1 MVTIERR
8 IGGLLR
14 YRKVYFPDR
23 DAMLQIDR
31 SMTSTDIVRVFAAP
45 FSLEGL
51 PNLVKNQRSLTTH
64 IDLSIGPERIL
75 AAMKRK
81 SCRHEIRR
89 AETMLSA
96 VEIERNSP
104 RALRDFLPLYNSFAR
119 AKGPVPTLSKSQFDE
134 YAIYGDVFVLYQQKQ
149 PLCCH
154 LFLRDSEVNAVRLL
168 YSGSRRF
175 DNVEDAPRCG
185 PLNRYLHWYE
195 MQRYCAEGILTY
207 DFGGM
212 RSLTHS
218 TALFKLSFGGA
229 VVSEYFSLLG
239 GTPWLTKLGGR
250 IYERFF
256 KSAAPALSGR
266 TEP

>member
-1 MVTIERR
+1 MVTLERR
-8 IGGLLR
+8 IGLLR
-14 YRKVYFPDR
+14 YRKVYFPNR
-23 DAMLQIDR
+23 DAVLQIGR
-31 SMTSTDIVRVFAAP
+31 SMRATDVVRVFAAP

-51 PNLVKNQRSLTTH
+51 PNLVKSQRSLTTH
-64 IDLSIGPERIL
+64 IDLSVGPERIL
-75 AAMKRK
+75 GAMKRK
-81 SCRHEIRR
+81 SCRYEIRR

-96 VEIERNSP
+96 VEIETNSP
-104 RALRDFLPLYNSFAR
+104 RALRDFLPLYNSFAK
-119 AKGPVPTLSKSQFDE
+119 AKGPVPTLSKDQFHE
-134 YAIYGDVFVLYQQKQ
+134 YAIYSDVFVLYHKQ
-149 PLCCH
+149 RPLCCH
-154 LFLRDSEVNAVRLL
+154 LFLRDLEVNAVRLL

-175 DNVEDAPRCG
+175 DNVEDAARCG

-195 MQRYCAEGILTY
+195 MQRYCAEGILIY

-218 TALFKLSFGGA
+218 TAQFKLSFGGA
-229 VVSEYFSLLG
+229 VVSEYYSLLG

-250 IYERFF
+250 VYERFF